1 MSISF
6 SYYETEALRLAARI
20 RELKGLTPEFIEAR
34 DTAQRHVERHYAL
47 IEQEEATLT
56 DLRSQAAEAA
66 LKLGLETE
74 PEIVAEEEP
83 EEAVSAPYV
92 PDAPDVPYVPDAPYV
107 PTASFAET
115 ITAALAD
122 MAINQPPLAEDNT
135 AASEMTTE
143 EVEAVEAG
151 QVEAQI
157 ANALK
162 AYG

>member
-1 MSISF
+1 MTISF

-74 PEIVAEEEP
+74 AEPVAEQEP
-83 EEAVSAPYV
+83 EEAVS
-92 PDAPDVPYVPDAPYV
+92 APYV

-143 EVEAVEAG
+143 
-151 QVEAQI
+151 QVEAIEQ
-157 ANALK
+157 NMEDALK

>member
-1 MSISF
+1 MTISF
-6 SYYETEALRLAARI
+6 SYYETEALRLSARI

-66 LKLGLETE
+66 LKLGVE
-74 PEIVAEEEP
+74 PELKPVAEEE
-83 EEAVSAPYV
+83 AVS
-92 PDAPDVPYVPDAPYV
+92 APYV

-115 ITAALAD
+115 ITASLAD
-122 MAINQPPLAEDNT
+122 MEINQPKTVDLSGEP
-135 AASEMTTE
+135 EMTTQ
-143 EVEAVEAG
+143 EVERAEAEQAR
-151 QVEAQI
+151 QVEDSI